1 MAPRTF
7 RWSKRDCLSPD
18 TESINLVTLVFEN
31 SELFEAEAAEL
42 SVEESD
48 DSSSLLIRNDGIFG
62 EIGPEEYGTIPR
74 SFHLGLSTHSLATT
88 SIITPTHHAQTIEY
102 NMISTSSS
110 DSFEDIG
117 ELNLNTDKQHNTD
130 RLLDFLSTLPV
141 HILSAICQS
150 NPSCSPSKW
159 PWHLLAYTDS
169 PAFVRAVTSDLS
181 RFWNFINGNFNKR
194 SDLIDVTSCD
204 LACDLTTCQFLC
216 CQAEVELIRC
226 TAIPIPNDQIKYS
239 IPSTSVQI
247 DGGDKRKRH
256 SSGLKVVPIFCHHN
270 QLTIHD
276 EHNIVILP
284 LSGLHPNL
292 LQDNQ
297 LCHSTFTAVYLLL
310 INDNAQ
316 SGTDPSEDFMTF
328 GMNTSHI
335 SNSGMTCNYN
345 PVGDGTPDTNGH
357 AADASVILALLVQIL
372 PSNQFSCPITIK
384 HKFSQFS
391 TPSLSSLSNGQ
402 QFTVLL
408 AVVDLIVNKTDH
420 GDFQLSAILHQRF
433 HYLPDL
439 KFELVLCDKT

>member
-150 NPSCSPSKW
+150 NPSW
-159 PWHLLAYTDS
+159 
-169 PAFVRAVTSDLS
+169 
-181 RFWNFINGNFNKR
+181 
-194 SDLIDVTSCD
+194 
-204 LACDLTTCQFLC
+204 
-216 CQAEVELIRC
+216 
-226 TAIPIPNDQIKYS
+226 
-239 IPSTSVQI
+239 
-247 DGGDKRKRH
+247 
-256 SSGLKVVPIFCHHN
+256 
-270 QLTIHD
+270 
-276 EHNIVILP
+276 
-284 LSGLHPNL
+284 
-292 LQDNQ
+292 
-297 LCHSTFTAVYLLL
+297 
-310 INDNAQ
+310 
-316 SGTDPSEDFMTF
+316 
-328 GMNTSHI
+328 
-335 SNSGMTCNYN
+335 
-345 PVGDGTPDTNGH
+345 
-357 AADASVILALLVQIL
+357 
-372 PSNQFSCPITIK
+372 
-384 HKFSQFS
+384 
-391 TPSLSSLSNGQ
+391 
-402 QFTVLL
+402 
-408 AVVDLIVNKTDH
+408 
-420 GDFQLSAILHQRF
+420 
-433 HYLPDL
+433 
-439 KFELVLCDKT
+439 